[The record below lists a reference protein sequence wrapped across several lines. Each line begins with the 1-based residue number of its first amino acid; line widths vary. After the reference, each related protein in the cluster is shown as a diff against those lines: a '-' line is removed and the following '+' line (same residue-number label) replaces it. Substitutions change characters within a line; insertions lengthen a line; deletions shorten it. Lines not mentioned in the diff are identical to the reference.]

1 MADMADMDVFTIGD
15 RVEVRWKAKSFAAIV
30 VNVHGPGKVDA
41 VYDIDGSVGV
51 FLTAEEHGLKLVPDE
66 EEKVGD
72 ALPGAG
78 SVSPSHPSLGGIQ
91 VKFGTGNTRSLRD
104 EGGRWNMWALSLGAK
119 DRNIAAKHFNL
130 TPEET
135 EDLKKESR
143 KLKQSVA
150 QQTYLKKKK
159 EERHEAKRKAKANG
173 SSFKRRKK
181 AKSKEGVLV
190 VTEAAATA
198 GTLVT
203 AVPKAKK
210 QVAPTLRA
218 ASPLPAVS
226 TAPVA
231 PTASALYHHQQQQ
244 ALDINSMVLQAASIG
259 EEHGRNIVA
268 GAVP

>member
-1 MADMADMDVFTIGD
+1 
-15 RVEVRWKAKSFAAIV
+15 
-30 VNVHGPGKVDA
+30 
-41 VYDIDGSVGV
+41 
-51 FLTAEEHGLKLVPDE
+51 
-66 EEKVGD
+66 
-72 ALPGAG
+72 
-78 SVSPSHPSLGGIQ
+78 
-91 VKFGTGNTRSLRD
+91 
-104 EGGRWNMWALSLGAK
+104 MWALSLGAK